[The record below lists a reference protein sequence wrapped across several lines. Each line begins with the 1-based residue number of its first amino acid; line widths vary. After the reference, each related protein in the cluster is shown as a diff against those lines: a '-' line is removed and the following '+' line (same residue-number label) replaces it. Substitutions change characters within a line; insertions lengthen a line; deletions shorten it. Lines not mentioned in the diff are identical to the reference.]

1 MATGMDREQLQR
13 IIAAPKDLGAKD
25 LPGLR
30 DLTERYP
37 WFSGAQLLRAMGE
50 QAAGEVL
57 HEETL
62 RTAAAHVPTRVP
74 LYDAA
79 HAPAPPE
86 AAPTMRIVPASEPE
100 AAQVASAPE
109 VALPEP
115 SSEAIVVAVDLPA
128 EPEPLEVAVVDE
140 VQDIVDE
147 SAAIEATPASEEPTP
162 PLPVADPLDLEIRRA
177 AMATSYELLMEHGAE
192 DLGASAEAVAPVMPE
207 VPVATAPPVMQ
218 APEPVREEEPSA
230 PISAPAP
237 APKPAHGR
245 RSFAAWINEA
255 DITPAPS
262 APTNSVV
269 VKQEVPLRKPV
280 YELEQENKE
289 VPATDVAATETKA
302 PSLPT
307 SELID
312 RFIQQ
317 STPEPKPKAT
327 FFTPQQA
334 GKQSLDDT
342 AGMVTETLARIYE
355 KQGNFSKAAEAYRK
369 LALKYPDKST
379 YFAAR
384 QKELLERSTK

>member
-1 MATGMDREQLQR
+1 MEREQLQR

-50 QAAGEVL
+50 QAAGDVL

-62 RTAAAHVPTRVP
+62 RSAAAHVPTRVP

-79 HAPAPPE
+79 HAPVPQEAVPKMRVVTASQPE
-86 AAPTMRIVPASEPE
+86 AVQATP
-100 AAQVASAPE
+100 APE
-109 VALPEP
+109 VALPP
-115 SSEAIVVAVDLPA
+115 APPEAIVVAADLPA
-128 EPEPLEVAVVDE
+128 EPEPVEATVVDA
-140 VQDIVDE
+140 VPDIVDE
-147 SAAIEATPASEEPTP
+147 PAAIEATPATEVPTP

-177 AMATSYELLMEHGAE
+177 AMATSYELLLEHGAGN
-192 DLGASAEAVAPVMPE
+192 LGATAEPEAVEPVMPE
-207 VPVATAPPVMQ
+207 VPVALVPPALEAPGPIG
-218 APEPVREEEPSA
+218 EEEPTA
-230 PISAPAP
+230 PIPEPAP
-237 APKPAHGR
+237 VPKPARGR
-245 RSFAAWINEA
+245 RSFAAWINETA
-255 DITPAPS
+255 AAPS
-262 APTNSVV
+262 APAKAAVV
-269 VKQEVPLRKPV
+269 HQEAPLQKPAND
-280 YELEQENKE
+280 LEPENKE
-289 VPATDVAATETKA
+289 GPVPDVVAAVTKT

-355 KQGNFSKAAEAYRK
+355 KQGNFTKATEAYRK